1 MFRQISAVI
10 AGATLASTAAADNPQ
25 VRIFHGSPDA
35 PNVDV
40 FANGFPFV
48 SDLGFE
54 SASSYQ
60 QFAAVPINFRVA
72 AASAGPSAPVIEAT
86 LPLAAGTDYTVAA
99 INTLSAIEPL
109 VLVDDNTVAS
119 GESRVRFVHASPNA
133 PAVDIALAG
142 GGAVLF
148 NNIEF
153 RGVGDYIT
161 LPAGTFDLEVR
172 VAGTSNVV
180 LDIPGV
186 ELAPNSVYT
195 AWATGLVG
203 GSPSLN
209 AVITRDV
216 IPAPGAAALL
226 FAAGGLLASRRRR

>member
-1 MFRQISAVI
+1 
-10 AGATLASTAAADNPQ
+10 
-25 VRIFHGSPDA
+25 
-35 PNVDV
+35 
-40 FANGFPFV
+40 
-48 SDLGFE
+48 
-54 SASSYQ
+54 
-60 QFAAVPINFRVA
+60 
-72 AASAGPSAPVIEAT
+72 
-86 LPLAAGTDYTVAA
+86 VAA

-216 IPAPGAAALL
+216 IPRRGPRHSCLLREACSHPVAGAEVAGAEQTDSEYARGRPALAGLAFLQLLHAESFGAALGCA
-226 FAAGGLLASRRRR
+226 

>member
-1 MFRQISAVI
+1 MAN
-10 AGATLASTAAADNPQ
+10 NPQ

-48 SDLGFE
+48 SDLAFE

-60 QFAAVPINFRVA
+60 QFAAVPINFRV
-72 AASAGPSAPVIEAT
+72 SATGAGSGSPVIDAT
-86 LPLAAGTDYTVAA
+86 LPLMSGTDYTVAA
-99 INTLSAIEPL
+99 VNELSSIEPL
-109 VLVDDNTVAS
+109 VLVDDNTVAP
-119 GESRVRFVHASPNA
+119 GQSRVRFVHASFNA
-133 PAVDIALAG
+133 PAVDVAVAG
-142 GGAVLF
+142 GDVLF
-148 NNIEF
+148 SDIEF
-153 RGVGDYIT
+153 RGVGDYLT
-161 LPAGTFDLEVR
+161 LPSGTFDLEVR
-172 VAGTSNVV
+172 LAGTTNVV

-195 AWATGLVG
+195 AWATGIVG

-216 IPAPGAAALL
+216 IPTPGTAALL
-226 FAAGGLLASRRRR
+226 AGAGLLSFRRRR